1 MLTPV
6 PVPRLWPGATV
17 ACLASGPSLTRA
29 DVALVRAQGLPT
41 IVVNTTYQMAPW
53 ADVLYA
59 CDAKWWAWQQGA
71 PGFRGRSRFTLEA
84 ARWPGL
90 QRLGKGTETGLSLDP
105 LKLCTGSNSGYQAIN
120 LAVLLG
126 AQRILLLGYDMAPA
140 ADGRQHWHPD
150 HPDRVRSPYQKF
162 RQVFPTLVEPLRA
175 AGVEVVNCSRRTAL
189 TCFPQQDL
197 AAALPTRQAVSA

>member
-71 PGFRGRSRFTLEA
+71 PGFRGQLHQPVHLVRVDQLCASQVEDLVADRDTDPIRRFSSAPEA
-84 ARWPGL
+84 SERKVLDRKVG
-90 QRLGKGTETGLSLDP
+90 RRIVGRLDP
-105 LKLCTGSNSGYQAIN
+105 AR
-120 LAVLLG
+120 
-126 AQRILLLGYDMAPA
+126 QRRI
-140 ADGRQHWHPD
+140 
-150 HPDRVRSPYQKF
+150 VRSVY
-162 RQVFPTLVEPLRA
+162 RCAHA
-175 AGVEVVNCSRRTAL
+175 ASMTPRR
-189 TCFPQQDL
+189 
-197 AAALPTRQAVSA
+197 S